1 MGMYQCSFNVHSYD
15 TYPKFLCC
23 TTPPLSSLLLF
34 LCSFFPSPSLLF
46 LLFPSSSYSFFPPLL
61 SFLSPSSLLPLSF
74 LSFFYFIQVLAAMAF
89 TRLALCLP
97 AFFLYIKKDGNFLA
111 DNHNDVGF
119 CAAIGVFSFGSGYL
133 VTSAFQLAPST
144 VPEAYRA
151 QVANLCSVAFQV
163 NGLYLTTLFW

>member
-1 MGMYQCSFNVHSYD
+1 
-15 TYPKFLCC
+15 
-23 TTPPLSSLLLF
+23 
-34 LCSFFPSPSLLF
+34 
-46 LLFPSSSYSFFPPLL
+46 
-61 SFLSPSSLLPLSF
+61 
-74 LSFFYFIQVLAAMAF
+74 MAF